1 MGEEK
6 GGFLIFEYHMN
17 MSGDGVDERKCRR
30 TTDILQGFVMKNR
43 HRKFLKG
50 IDQKALERKGKMEKV
65 GAYEK

>member
-1 MGEEK
+1 
-6 GGFLIFEYHMN
+6 